1 MAEAKKMTWD
11 EINKLALDLRGIRGK
26 DLNKMIREKGI
37 NLDLV
42 KTSDDDKIL
51 ALIHVINKL
60 SGPIPSI
67 NSIVNHRYKG
77 VGSTK
82 LLESYPTFV
91 IDRILKKRRIK
102 FTEDMPI
109 LEKTHKY

>member
-1 MAEAKKMTWD
+1 MTWD
-11 EINKLALDLRGIRGK
+11 EINKLALDLRGIRGI
-26 DLNKMIREKGI
+26 DLNKRIREKGI

-42 KTSDDDKIL
+42 RTSDDDKIL
-51 ALIHVINKL
+51 VLIHVINKL

-67 NSIVNHRYKG
+67 NNIVNHIYKG

-91 IDRILKKRRIK
+91 IDRILRKRRIK

-109 LEKTHKY
+109 LEKKTHKY

>member
-1 MAEAKKMTWD
+1 M
-11 EINKLALDLRGIRGK
+11 
-26 DLNKMIREKGI
+26 MI
-37 NLDLV
+37 
-42 KTSDDDKIL
+42 
-51 ALIHVINKL
+51 

-109 LEKTHKY
+109 LEKLISIELFDSGLEEDVPLTRKYKEDTKTKTGGYVAIFLLKYLIQKFRK

>member
-1 MAEAKKMTWD
+1 MTWD

-26 DLNKMIREKGI
+26 DLNKRIREKGI

-51 ALIHVINKL
+51 ALIHVINKF

-67 NSIVNHRYKG
+67 KNIVNNRYKG
-77 VGSTK
+77 VGSTTI
-82 LLESYPTFV
+82 LESYPTFV
-91 IDRILKKRRIK
+91 IDRILQKRRIK
-102 FTEDMPI
+102 FKEDMPI
-109 LEKTHKY
+109 LEKKTHK